1 MKLTYIRWSMTI
13 IETNGLTLIT
23 DPVFRIFGIHQTPRS
38 YTFEQMP
45 RPDLVFISHT
55 HIDHFEPDVLRR
67 LPAGTPVLMAADKL
81 PRAAGLGLSGLH
93 GVREWEPIQF
103 RGLRLTVVP
112 AVHSGGEVGLIVE
125 SSPTSSGPAA
135 AGGTSG
141 AARRSRPGERRG
153 SRRPDPD
160 GGKTV
165 YFAGDTS
172 LDRKL
177 FRIIA
182 QRWRLDAVLLPI
194 GDLRMLGLPF
204 QHMGPKTGAQGLR
217 VLGEPRIVAP
227 THYSGMTM
235 GPLMAFR
242 GTPRKLS
249 QAIHAAELGTVVG
262 TTRPLESVEV

>member
-23 DPVFRIFGIHQTPRS
+23 DPVFRVFGIHQSPRS

-55 HIDHFEPDVLRR
+55 HIDHFEPDVMRR
-67 LPAGTPVLMAADKL
+67 LPAGTPVWMAAGKL
-81 PRAAGLGLSGLH
+81 PRAAGLGLAGLH
-93 GVREWEPIQF
+93 GVREWESGQLH
-103 RGLRLTVVP
+103 GARLTVVP
-112 AVHSGGEVGLIVE
+112 AVHSGGEVGLVVE
-125 SSPTSSGPAA
+125 G
-135 AGGTSG
+135 
-141 AARRSRPGERRG
+141 
-153 SRRPDPD
+153 D
-160 GGKTV
+160 KTV

-172 LDRKL
+172 LDRNL

-182 QRWRLDAVLLPI
+182 HRWRLDAVLLPI

-204 QHMGPKTGAQGLR
+204 RHMGPKSAVQALR
-217 VLGEPRIVAP
+217 LLGDPKIVVP
-227 THYSGMTM
+227 THYSGMTL

-249 QAIHAAELGTVVG
+249 KAIHDAEVGAIVG
-262 TTRPLESVEV
+262 TTRPLEPVEI